1 MVDAVQ
7 VLKRFMKGAIAP
19 QVLTSV
25 NSSAIMMPTA
35 KDMLAREPTYAKWQQ
50 LQAVHLKTVK
60 NIASVT
66 KARWIQTQNVA
77 QD

>member
-7 VLKRFMKGAIAP
+7 VPRRFMKGAIAM
-19 QVLTSV
+19 QALTFV
-25 NSSAIMMPTA
+25 NSSVIMMHTA
-35 KDMLAREPTYAKWQQ
+35 KAMLAREPTYAKWQQ

>member
-7 VLKRFMKGAIAP
+7 IPTRFMKDAIAM

-25 NSSAIMMPTA
+25 NSSVIMMPTA
-35 KDMLAREPTYAKWQQ
+35 KAMLAREPTYAKWQQ

-60 NIASVT
+60 NIAAVS
-66 KARWIQTQNVA
+66 
-77 QD
+77 

>member
-1 MVDAVQ
+1 MVAAVQ
-7 VLKRFMKGAIAP
+7 VPTLFTKGAIVM

-25 NSSAIMMPTA
+25 NSSVIMMPTA
-35 KDMLAREPTYAKWQQ
+35 KAMLAREPTYAKWQQ

-60 NIASVT
+60 NIVSVT
-66 KARWIQTQNVA
+66 KARWIQTRNVA